1 MNYAKDF
8 TIDQQ
13 QLIRKLDIQIENRDY
28 SVEEIKHDL
37 STIANYVMSKSSK
50 NGDLL
55 NEMNRYN
62 HVMNILVK
70 NEK

>member
-8 TIDQQ
+8 TTDQQ
-13 QLIRKLDIQIENRDY
+13 QLIRQLNICIENREY
-28 SVEEIKHDL
+28 TTEEIKHDL
-37 STIANYVMSKSSK
+37 SAIATYVMSKSSK
-50 NGDLL
+50 NGDLM

-62 HVMNILVK
+62 PVMSILTK

>member
-8 TIDQQ
+8 TTDQQ
-13 QLIRKLDIQIENRDY
+13 QLISKLDIQIENRDY
-28 SVEEIKHDL
+28 SADEIKHDL

-50 NGDLL
+50 NGDLM

-62 HVMNILVK
+62 PVMNILAK

>member
-8 TIDQQ
+8 STEQQ
-13 QLIRKLDIQIENRDY
+13 QLIKNLDICIENREY
-28 SVEEIKHDL
+28 TSEEIKHDL

-62 HVMNILVK
+62 SVMNILAK